1 MALTLYLRKIVS
13 GEVKFI
19 YRVHNFKDFGAE
31 FSAPV
36 SPMPMPEERD
46 EENIL
51 LKLEGNTT
59 NITLAWTIKEE
70 TSNVGTGHNI
80 PDSDDERYNI
90 TNIGNTQT
98 IWEQLKFFDTYFVPS
113 SMIDKYD
120 ICIGDGTEGTLSDE
134 FPTPGFLYQKSGY
147 VPKLGFRISG
157 SSPVTM
163 DANLNFIV
171 GNVVSSYQLDT
182 PNKPYGISATTVTG
196 AGSAGKINV
205 NWTAPSSTGGQ
216 SITGYVV
223 QYKKGT
229 DTWGRSNVTQ
239 TAFSAASLTAVLT
252 SDAVS
257 SVTLNSGGTGYTGTP
272 TVSITGGG
280 GSGATATASEPV
292 NGVITGITVT
302 AGGSGYTSAPTVTLS
317 ANSNNLTTQLALPT
331 STHTNSLVQ
340 VRVAGETSNGVGS
353 YSSTVEGT
361 TGA

>member
-1 MALTLYLRKIVS
+1 MTYTIYIRKIVS
-13 GEVKFI
+13 GQVKLI
-19 YRVHNFKDFGAE
+19 YRIYNFKDFSEE

-59 NITLAWTIKEE
+59 NITLAWTVKEE
-70 TSNVGTGHNI
+70 SSNLGTMHN
-80 PDSDDERYNI
+80 PESGGI

-113 SMIDKYD
+113 SMVDQYD
-120 ICIGDGTEGTLSDE
+120 ICIGDGTEGTLSHE

-147 VPKLGFRISG
+147 VPKVGFRIN
-157 SSPVTM
+157 SSAPVTM
-163 DANLNFIV
+163 DASLNFIV

-196 AGSAGKINV
+196 SGSAGKINV

-216 SITGYVV
+216 SIDGYVV
-223 QYKKGT
+223 QFRKGT
-229 DTWGRSNVTQ
+229 ETWGRSNVTVV
-239 TAFSAASLTAVLT
+239 TFSAASLTASV
-252 SDAVS
+252 SGGAVTGIA
-257 SVTLNSGGTGYTGTP
+257 VNSGGTGYTGTP

-280 GSGATATASEPV
+280 GSGATATATMA
-292 NGVITGITVT
+292 NGIITGITVT

-317 ANSNNLTTQLALPT
+317 ANSNNLTTVLALPT
-331 STHTNSLVQ
+331 SGYTNALVQ
-340 VRVAGETSNGVGS
+340 VRVAAETSNGVGS
-353 YSSTVEGT
+353 YSSTVEGM

>member
-1 MALTLYLRKIVS
+1 MTLTLYLRKIVS

-59 NITLAWTIKEE
+59 NITLAWTVKEE
-70 TSNVGTGHNI
+70 ISNIGTMHN
-80 PDSDDERYNI
+80 PENGGI

-113 SMIDKYD
+113 SMVDQYD
-120 ICIGDGTEGTLSDE
+120 VCIGDGTEGTLSHE

-147 VPKLGFRISG
+147 VPKIGFRINS

-216 SITGYVV
+216 SISGYVV
-223 QYKKGT
+223 QYRKGT
-229 DTWGRSNVTQ
+229 DTWGRANVTQ

-257 SVTLNSGGTGYTGTP
+257 SVTVNSGGTGYTGTP

-280 GSGATATASEPV
+280 GSNATATATMA
-292 NGVITGITVT
+292 NGIITGISVT
-302 AGGSGYTSAPTVTLS
+302 AGGSGYTSVPTVTLS
-317 ANSNNLTTQLALPT
+317 ANSNNLTTVLALPT

-353 YSSTVEGT
+353 YSSTVEGM